1 MSDPTQPEPEV
12 ATPEPDNAEAMRAL
26 DRARLPVATLADAI
40 PHLRRPFTPE
50 AIRFKVQ
57 SVFKQQD
64 GTPFGCLIVAY
75 IDQRLV
81 TERLNRV
88 IPDGWSAT
96 YEPIQGAKLMWCRLT
111 VCGVTREDVGESPK
125 GLSKDLVS
133 DALKRAAV
141 PFGVGVSCYA
151 LPQIRLT
158 MDDAR
163 GRIEVR
169 GKADKRSIVL
179 TEYGHSTLREG
190 YARWLDAH
198 GVDRFGPPLDHGD
211 VIGATIEE
219 EPEAVAGIG
228 YGDGD
233 GTSPGWGDLDPDRIA
248 FIEAIATMAS
258 ERGHAGL
265 ADLPTLQMRVQG
277 QPIKVVEE
285 QIVAWQTELDE
296 VGPKGEGDGAS

>member
-1 MSDPTQPEPEV
+1 MSEV
-12 ATPEPDNAEAMRAL
+12 QDAF
-26 DRARLPVATLADAI
+26 DRGRLPVSTLAEAI

-96 YEPIQGAKLMWCRLT
+96 YEPIQGTKLMWCRLT
-111 VCGVTREDVGESPK
+111 VGGVTREDVGESPK

-158 MDDAR
+158 MDEAL
-163 GRIEVR
+163 GRIEIR
-169 GKADKRSIVL
+169 GKGDKRTIVL
-179 TEYGHSTLREG
+179 TEHGHAKLRDG
-190 YARWLDAH
+190 YARWLEEH
-198 GVDRFGPPLDHGD
+198 GRDRFGPPLDHGD
-211 VIGATIEE
+211 VVGATIEE
-219 EPEAVAGIG
+219 EPEAETGIG
-228 YGDGD
+228 VGDGD
-233 GTSPGWGDLDPDRIA
+233 GSGPGWGDMSPELVARVEA
-248 FIEAIATMAS
+248 AIEVMAEKGMALS
-258 ERGHAGL
+258 TE
-265 ADLPTLQMRVQG
+265 TVQMRLHG
-277 QPIKVVEE
+277 QSEEDVLAWVE
-285 QIVAWQTELDE
+285 ATEAE
-296 VGPKGEGDGAS
+296 T